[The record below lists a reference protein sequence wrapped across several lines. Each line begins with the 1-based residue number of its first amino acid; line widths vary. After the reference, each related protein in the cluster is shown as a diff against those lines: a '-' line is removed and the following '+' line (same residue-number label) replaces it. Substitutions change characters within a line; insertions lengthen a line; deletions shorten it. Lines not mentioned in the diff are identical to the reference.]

1 MPISGS
7 FSMINVDTPLLAAY
21 FAAIQPEG
29 PAPTTTT
36 SYISFIFE
44 EVYNQD
50 VVSVQRKHEMKEAKK
65 ITIKGKVHDVG
76 YRLFLLTEAESLLI
90 DYFDARNAL
99 VNGEQQLIVLVR
111 GPRDKI
117 NSFVDFIRS
126 NYPPEASVHDVVV
139 EEYTEEVRSIDSFR
153 QSFMVS
159 QLAKMVQIGLVM
171 LNKQD
176 QMLDKQDQ
184 MLKKQDQMLDKQD
197 MMMNVLREESEK
209 VRNVIKERFEE
220 DVKWLKSEILEIKM
234 TLNKIKEKVGIV

>member
-1 MPISGS
+1 
-7 FSMINVDTPLLAAY
+7 
-21 FAAIQPEG
+21 
-29 PAPTTTT
+29 
-36 SYISFIFE
+36 
-44 EVYNQD
+44 
-50 VVSVQRKHEMKEAKK
+50 MKEAKK

-111 GPRDKI
+111 GPKDKI

-184 MLKKQDQMLDKQD
+184 MLKRQDQMLKRQDQMLDKQDQMLKRQDQMLDKQD

-234 TLNKIKEKVGIV
+234 TLNKIKEKIGIV

>member
-1 MPISGS
+1 
-7 FSMINVDTPLLAAY
+7 
-21 FAAIQPEG
+21 
-29 PAPTTTT
+29 
-36 SYISFIFE
+36 
-44 EVYNQD
+44 
-50 VVSVQRKHEMKEAKK
+50 MKEAKK

-197 MMMNVLREESEK
+197 QMLDKQDMTMNVLREESEK

-220 DVKWLKSEILEIKM
+220 DVKWLKSEILEIRM

>member
-7 FSMINVDTPLLAAY
+7 FSMINVDAPPLAAY
-21 FAAIQPEG
+21 FAAMQPEG

-36 SYISFIFE
+36 SYIPFIFE

-50 VVSVQRKHEMKEAKK
+50 VVRYRGSMKEAKK
-65 ITIKGKVHDVG
+65 ITITGKVHDVG

-99 VNGEQQLIVLVR
+99 VNGEQQLIVLVQ
-111 GPRDKI
+111 GPKDKI

-126 NYPPEASVHDVVV
+126 NYPPEASVHNIVV

-159 QLAKMVQIGLVM
+159 QLAKMVQIGMVM

-176 QMLDKQDQ
+176 QMLDKQD
-184 MLKKQDQMLDKQD
+184 MT
-197 MMMNVLREESEK
+197 MNVLREESEK

-220 DVKWLKSEILEIKM
+220 DVKWLKSEILEIRM

>member
-1 MPISGS
+1 M
-7 FSMINVDTPLLAAY
+7 
-21 FAAIQPEG
+21 QPEG

-36 SYISFIFE
+36 SYIPFIFE

-50 VVSVQRKHEMKEAKK
+50 VVRYRGSMKEAKK
-65 ITIKGKVHDVG
+65 ITITGKVHDVG

-99 VNGEQQLIVLVR
+99 VNGEQQLIVLVQ
-111 GPRDKI
+111 GPKDKI

-126 NYPPEASVHDVVV
+126 NYPPEASVHNIVV

-159 QLAKMVQIGLVM
+159 QLAKMVQIGMVM

-176 QMLDKQDQ
+176 QMLDKQD
-184 MLKKQDQMLDKQD
+184 MT
-197 MMMNVLREESEK
+197 MNVLREESEK

-220 DVKWLKSEILEIKM
+220 DVKWLKSEILEIRM

>member
-1 MPISGS
+1 
-7 FSMINVDTPLLAAY
+7 
-21 FAAIQPEG
+21 
-29 PAPTTTT
+29 
-36 SYISFIFE
+36 
-44 EVYNQD
+44 
-50 VVSVQRKHEMKEAKK
+50 MKEAKK
-65 ITIKGKVHDVG
+65 ITITGKVHDVG

-99 VNGEQQLIVLVR
+99 VNGEQQLIVLVQ
-111 GPRDKI
+111 GPKDKI

-126 NYPPEASVHDVVV
+126 NYPPEASVHNIVV

-176 QMLDKQDQ
+176 QMLDKQD
-184 MLKKQDQMLDKQD
+184 MT
-197 MMMNVLREESEK
+197 MNVLREESEK

-220 DVKWLKSEILEIKM
+220 DVKWLKSEILEIRM

>member
-1 MPISGS
+1 
-7 FSMINVDTPLLAAY
+7 
-21 FAAIQPEG
+21 
-29 PAPTTTT
+29 
-36 SYISFIFE
+36 
-44 EVYNQD
+44 
-50 VVSVQRKHEMKEAKK
+50 MKEAKK

-197 MMMNVLREESEK
+197 QMLKKQDQMLDKQDMMMNVLREESEK

-234 TLNKIKEKVGIV
+234 TLNKIKEKIGIV

>member
-1 MPISGS
+1 
-7 FSMINVDTPLLAAY
+7 
-21 FAAIQPEG
+21 
-29 PAPTTTT
+29 
-36 SYISFIFE
+36 
-44 EVYNQD
+44 
-50 VVSVQRKHEMKEAKK
+50 MKEAKK
-65 ITIKGKVHDVG
+65 ITITGKVHDVG

-99 VNGEQQLIVLVR
+99 VNGEQQLIVLVQ
-111 GPRDKI
+111 GPKDKI

-126 NYPPEASVHDVVV
+126 NYPPEASVHNVVV

-159 QLAKMVQIGLVM
+159 QHLLAKMVQIGLVM

-176 QMLDKQDQ
+176 QMLDKQD
-184 MLKKQDQMLDKQD
+184 MT
-197 MMMNVLREESEK
+197 MNVLREESEK

-220 DVKWLKSEILEIKM
+220 DVKWLKSEILEIRM

>member
-1 MPISGS
+1 
-7 FSMINVDTPLLAAY
+7 
-21 FAAIQPEG
+21 
-29 PAPTTTT
+29 
-36 SYISFIFE
+36 
-44 EVYNQD
+44 
-50 VVSVQRKHEMKEAKK
+50 MKEAKK

-111 GPRDKI
+111 GPKDKI

-197 MMMNVLREESEK
+197 QMLKKQDQMLDKQDQMLDKQDMMMNVLREESEK

-234 TLNKIKEKVGIV
+234 TLNKIKEKIGIV

>member
-1 MPISGS
+1 
-7 FSMINVDTPLLAAY
+7 
-21 FAAIQPEG
+21 
-29 PAPTTTT
+29 
-36 SYISFIFE
+36 
-44 EVYNQD
+44 
-50 VVSVQRKHEMKEAKK
+50 MKEAKK
-65 ITIKGKVHDVG
+65 ITITGKVHDVG

-99 VNGEQQLIVLVR
+99 VNGEQQLIVLVQ
-111 GPRDKI
+111 GPKDKI

-126 NYPPEASVHDVVV
+126 NYPPEASVHNVVV

-176 QMLDKQDQ
+176 QMLDKQD
-184 MLKKQDQMLDKQD
+184 MT
-197 MMMNVLREESEK
+197 MNVLREESEK

-220 DVKWLKSEILEIKM
+220 DVKWLKSEILEIRM

>member
-1 MPISGS
+1 
-7 FSMINVDTPLLAAY
+7 
-21 FAAIQPEG
+21 
-29 PAPTTTT
+29 
-36 SYISFIFE
+36 
-44 EVYNQD
+44 
-50 VVSVQRKHEMKEAKK
+50 MKEAKK
-65 ITIKGKVHDVG
+65 ITITGKVHDVG

-99 VNGEQQLIVLVR
+99 VNGEQQLIVLVQ
-111 GPRDKI
+111 GPKDKI

-126 NYPPEASVHDVVV
+126 NYPPEASVHNIVV

-159 QLAKMVQIGLVM
+159 QLAKMVQIGMVM

-176 QMLDKQDQ
+176 QMLDKQD
-184 MLKKQDQMLDKQD
+184 MT
-197 MMMNVLREESEK
+197 MNVLREESEK

-220 DVKWLKSEILEIKM
+220 DVKWLKSEILEIRM

>member
-1 MPISGS
+1 
-7 FSMINVDTPLLAAY
+7 
-21 FAAIQPEG
+21 
-29 PAPTTTT
+29 
-36 SYISFIFE
+36 
-44 EVYNQD
+44 
-50 VVSVQRKHEMKEAKK
+50 MKEAKK

-197 MMMNVLREESEK
+197 QMLKKQDQMLDKQDQMLKKQDQMLDKQDMMMNVLREESEK

>member
-1 MPISGS
+1 
-7 FSMINVDTPLLAAY
+7 
-21 FAAIQPEG
+21 
-29 PAPTTTT
+29 
-36 SYISFIFE
+36 
-44 EVYNQD
+44 
-50 VVSVQRKHEMKEAKK
+50 MKEAKK
-65 ITIKGKVHDVG
+65 ITITGKVHDVG

-99 VNGEQQLIVLVR
+99 VNGEQQLIVLVQ
-111 GPRDKI
+111 GPKDKI

-126 NYPPEASVHDVVV
+126 NYPPEASVHNVVV

-159 QLAKMVQIGLVM
+159 QHLLAKMVQIGLVM

>member
-1 MPISGS
+1 
-7 FSMINVDTPLLAAY
+7 
-21 FAAIQPEG
+21 
-29 PAPTTTT
+29 
-36 SYISFIFE
+36 
-44 EVYNQD
+44 
-50 VVSVQRKHEMKEAKK
+50 MKEAKK

-197 MMMNVLREESEK
+197 QMLEKQDMMMNVLREESEK

-234 TLNKIKEKVGIV
+234 TLNKIKEKIGIV

>member
-1 MPISGS
+1 
-7 FSMINVDTPLLAAY
+7 
-21 FAAIQPEG
+21 
-29 PAPTTTT
+29 
-36 SYISFIFE
+36 
-44 EVYNQD
+44 
-50 VVSVQRKHEMKEAKK
+50 MKEAKK
-65 ITIKGKVHDVG
+65 ITITGKVHDVG

-99 VNGEQQLIVLVR
+99 VNGEQQLIVLVQ
-111 GPRDKI
+111 GPKDKI

-126 NYPPEASVHDVVV
+126 NYPPEASVHNVVV

-171 LNKQD
+171 ISKQD

-184 MLKKQDQMLDKQD
+184 MLRKQDQMLNKQDQMLNKQD
-197 MMMNVLREESEK
+197 MTMKVLREESEK

-220 DVKWLKSEILEIKM
+220 DVKWLKSEILEIRM

>member
-1 MPISGS
+1 
-7 FSMINVDTPLLAAY
+7 
-21 FAAIQPEG
+21 
-29 PAPTTTT
+29 
-36 SYISFIFE
+36 
-44 EVYNQD
+44 
-50 VVSVQRKHEMKEAKK
+50 MKEAKK

-99 VNGEQQLIVLVR
+99 VNGEQQLIVLIR

-197 MMMNVLREESEK
+197 QMLKKQDQMLDKQDMMMNVLREESEK

>member
-1 MPISGS
+1 
-7 FSMINVDTPLLAAY
+7 
-21 FAAIQPEG
+21 
-29 PAPTTTT
+29 
-36 SYISFIFE
+36 
-44 EVYNQD
+44 
-50 VVSVQRKHEMKEAKK
+50 MKEAKK
-65 ITIKGKVHDVG
+65 ITITGKVHDVG

-99 VNGEQQLIVLVR
+99 VNGEQQLIVLVQ
-111 GPRDKI
+111 GPKDKI

-126 NYPPEASVHDVVV
+126 NYPPEASVHNVVV

-159 QLAKMVQIGLVM
+159 QHLLAKMVQIGLVM

-176 QMLDKQDQ
+176 QMLN
-184 MLKKQDQMLDKQD
+184 KQDQMLDKQD
-197 MMMNVLREESEK
+197 MAMNVLREESEK

-220 DVKWLKSEILEIKM
+220 DVKWLKSEILEIRM